1 MPDDTLTLL
10 GLAPKVSPMGRGGM
24 FPVDNDPLSDMVQGL
39 PQSTNTETAIPFN
52 LIFPLSSLENQKVF
66 I

>member
-1 MPDDTLTLL
+1 
-10 GLAPKVSPMGRGGM
+10 
-24 FPVDNDPLSDMVQGL
+24 MVQGL